1 MDAEERAYCE
11 SLIQTALSSLEVAK
25 GLMKVGAYEAV
36 VFYAALAGENAANA
50 LIVALGG
57 RPSRRHRADI
67 ALHTYFRTR
76 GEEMPVEVEQ
86 VVEKLKWLK
95 PHVTISRYPI
105 KVGGKWV
112 PPANRYRKGDA
123 ERALEYAKAI
133 VRVAEQRLKRKS
145 TTAS

>member
-11 SLIQTALSSLEVAK
+11 SLVQTAHSSIEIAK
-25 GLMKVGAYEAV
+25 GLMKAGMYEAV
-36 VFYAALAGENAANA
+36 VFYAALAGENVANA

-67 ALHTYFRTR
+67 ALHTYFKTK
-76 GEEMPVEVEQ
+76 GEKMPAEIEQ
-86 VVEKLKWLK
+86 AVEKLKWLE
-95 PHVTISRYPI
+95 PHVTTSRYPI

-123 ERALEYAKAI
+123 EKALKYAKAI
-133 VRVAEQRLKRKS
+133 VRVVEKCLQRG
-145 TTAS
+145 